1 MKHRG
6 ERSEGP
12 YVFTELKQLQNSGKK
27 DLRMCEATR
36 KEARVPGNHCKDD
49 LTKKPVCWAPLVL
62 KGMYLATEREQTD
75 GRLWLV
81 HFREAEIDGVVRR
94 EVCADEMFQM
104 LTNGLEAFSPAGLA
118 ASEWQA
124 LPGEDGFRQLLCDAG
139 NVSPGRYNG
148 SESQ

>member
-49 LTKKPVCWAPLVL
+49 LTKKPVCWAPRVL

-75 GRLWLV
+75 GCLWLV
-81 HFREAEIDGVVRR
+81 RFRETEIDGVVRR
-94 EVCADEMFQM
+94 EVCVDEMFQM
-104 LTNGLEAFSPAGLA
+104 LTNGWRSSLLLAWQPLSGKPCPEKMGSGSSCEMLEM
-118 ASEWQA
+118 
-124 LPGEDGFRQLLCDAG
+124 
-139 NVSPGRYNG
+139 
-148 SESQ
+148 